1 MAESKQDQ
9 ISLQTLWDGI
19 QQIKTEML
27 THLDSKV
34 DPIQSKLSSIQTSL
48 DILGDHVVSLEQR
61 ISANE
66 DNLQDLSTR
75 INDLTK
81 DNTYLMDKVQDLENR
96 SRASNLRFVGIPKSS
111 EGRDVLGFM
120 AQLILQLFGR
130 ENFPTSPAIERGH
143 RTPLFRNS
151 DRAGS
156 RPILIKLSNFQDKV
170 KILRLAREK
179 KELFFK
185 GTRIYIYPDFS
196 AELLK
201 RRRSFDKV
209 KRRLRELYLKYSL
222 RYPCTLS
229 VIVGGKPQLYTCH
242 KTAEAAFMS
251 FMDS

>member
-19 QQIKTEML
+19 TKQIKTRELM
-27 THLDSKV
+27 HLDSKV
-34 DPIQSKLSSIQTSL
+34 DPIQSKLEQHTNF
-48 DILGDHVVSLEQR
+48 LGYSWRSCCVSRQR

-66 DNLQDLSTR
+66 DNLQDLSTW

-96 SRASNLRFVGIPKSS
+96 SRASNLRFVGIPESS

-130 ENFPTSPAIERGH
+130 ENFPASPAVERAH

-170 KILRLAREK
+170 KILRLAR
-179 KELFFK
+179 
-185 GTRIYIYPDFS
+185 G
-196 AELLK
+196 
-201 RRRSFDKV
+201 RRSWFLKV
-209 KRRLRELYLKYSL
+209 LEFIFIL
-222 RYPCTLS
+222 TL
-229 VIVGGKPQLYTCH
+229 
-242 KTAEAAFMS
+242 ARS
-251 FMDS
+251 F